1 MLCFTCGEKKKKK
14 KTNKKK
20 TKAKKKKKWP
30 SIKKTQNIMTM
41 IVDLKLSTLMSL
53 IQKTNTNQKR
63 LKVHLMTNTSNMRVI
78 SMENY
83 RTYRENYRK

>member
-1 MLCFTCGEKKKKK
+1 MFI
-14 KTNKKK
+14 
-20 TKAKKKKKWP
+20 TKNHALFHLWRKKKKKWP

>member
-1 MLCFTCGEKKKKK
+1 MFI
-14 KTNKKK
+14 TNNH
-20 TKAKKKKKWP
+20 ALFHLWRKKKKWP

-63 LKVHLMTNTSNMRVI
+63 LKVHLMTSTSNMRVI